1 MTHKMN
7 LTFHSLIIA
16 SGLMAPCLL
25 MASVDLANLENYAN
39 QAVPSYI
46 TEDNTPNDNPIT
58 DAGATLGRILFYDK
72 RLSTDDTV
80 SCSTCHQQTH
90 AFSDPD
96 ALSQGVNGLT
106 GRHSM
111 RLINARFAR
120 EDNFFWDER
129 ADTLEIQTTKPIQ
142 DHNEM
147 GWSGTDDDPS
157 FADLIT
163 KLEAEAYY
171 RLLFAYTFGDEEI
184 TEERVQLAIAQ
195 FIRSIQSFDSKYD
208 IGRAQVNN
216 DNDDFPNFTTAENNG
231 KDLFINRPNFI
242 NGSRTGGGF
251 GCNACH
257 TAPEFDIDPNS
268 ANNGIVTNFDGS
280 TDTSVTRS
288 PTLRDMFDSSGNEH
302 TLFMHTGTGTGTA
315 DIEAVLAHYD
325 DISPVTGLDNRLAG
339 GPGGSGQQLNMT
351 QSEIDDIIA
360 FMKTL
365 TGSDVYTNE
374 KWSDPFDAEGDIELI
389 APHAITEFVA
399 VTDDILTLSF
409 EGVRSLS
416 YTVQYKENLTDDWA
430 TYTIITA
437 DSDGQ
442 CSCDIAMDVAQ
453 CFFRVIYD

>member
-1 MTHKMN
+1 MTYKMN

-216 DNDDFPNFTTAENNG
+216 DYDN
-231 KDLFINRPNFI
+231 
-242 NGSRTGGGF
+242 
-251 GCNACH
+251 
-257 TAPEFDIDPNS
+257 
-268 ANNGIVTNFDGS
+268 IV
-280 TDTSVTRS
+280 
-288 PTLRDMFDSSGNEH
+288 
-302 TLFMHTGTGTGTA
+302 
-315 DIEAVLAHYD
+315 I
-325 DISPVTGLDNRLAG
+325 
-339 GPGGSGQQLNMT
+339 
-351 QSEIDDIIA
+351 
-360 FMKTL
+360 
-365 TGSDVYTNE
+365 
-374 KWSDPFDAEGDIELI
+374 
-389 APHAITEFVA
+389 
-399 VTDDILTLSF
+399 
-409 EGVRSLS
+409 
-416 YTVQYKENLTDDWA
+416 
-430 TYTIITA
+430 
-437 DSDGQ
+437 
-442 CSCDIAMDVAQ
+442 
-453 CFFRVIYD
+453 